1 MSNMKI
7 YNSLTRSEIEFFPLK
22 EKTVTIYTC
31 GPTVYDYQ
39 HIGNLRTA
47 TLMDVV
53 RRSIGFLGYKVYSVM
68 NITDVEDKI
77 ERRAVERGVSVDEII
92 KKYEDIYYEFLAL
105 MNIHADYFPHA
116 SEHIEEQIAI
126 IKNLE
131 EKGFTYLNEY
141 GVYFDTS
148 KDSDYGKLGNTAKS
162 DKASSRIELTEQKKN
177 PADFVLWRL
186 PLQGEKRQ
194 KLWDSPWGVGYPG
207 WHIECS
213 AMSMKHLSQAFDG
226 QNVLYPEKFE
236 TIDIHLG
243 GEDLKEV
250 HHENEIAQSES
261 ATAKPFVKIWMH
273 GSMLNITGDK
283 MSKSLNNFIT
293 LKEVLDRGINPLA
306 LRLFYFSA
314 HYRKILNFSW
324 EALDASE
331 NQLKNIYK
339 KYAVLK
345 ANAKTETLE
354 SNAKAFESRFKSAL
368 ENDFNMPEAV
378 AVLMD
383 VFSTQTLVDSQKIL
397 LIEPF
402 DEVLG
407 LKITESLRTEVT
419 KQIPEEI
426 MKLAEQ
432 RQKFK
437 TDKNWGEADR
447 IRDELKRKGYEI
459 KDRSEGFSFI

>member
-1 MSNMKI
+1 MKI
-7 YNSLTRSEIEFFPLK
+7 YNSLTRSEIDFSPEK
-22 EKTVTIYTC
+22 EKTITIYTC

-39 HIGNLRTA
+39 HIGNLRTS

-53 RRSIGFLGYKVYSVM
+53 RRSFGYLGNKVYSVM

-77 ERRAVERGVSVDEII
+77 ERRAAERGVSVDEII
-92 KKYEDIYYEFLAL
+92 KKYEDLYYEFLNL

-116 SEHIEEQIAI
+116 SEHIAEQIAI

-131 EKGFTYLNEY
+131 EKGFTYLTEY

-162 DKASSRIELTEQKKN
+162 DKAASRIELTEQKKN

-186 PLQGEKRQ
+186 PLAGEKRQ
-194 KLWDSPWGVGYPG
+194 KLWDSPWGIGYPG

-213 AMSMKHLSQAFDG
+213 AMSMKHLSHAFDNG
-226 QNVLYPEKFE
+226 DHVALHPEKFE

-261 ATAKPFVKIWMH
+261 ATGKPFVKIWMH
-273 GSMLNITGDK
+273 GSMLNVTGDK

-314 HYRKILNFSW
+314 HYRKILNFTW
-324 EALDASE
+324 EALEASE

-345 ANAKTETLE
+345 ATAKVEDLNQE
-354 SNAKAFESRFKSAL
+354 SLDFENRFKVAL
-368 ENDFNMPEAV
+368 QNDFNMPEAV

-383 VFSTQTLVDSQKIL
+383 VFSSQSLDSSQKVF
-397 LIEPF
+397 LIESF
-402 DEVLG
+402 DQVLG
-407 LKITESLRTEVT
+407 LKIKESFDVDISKEV
-419 KQIPEEI
+419 PEEI
-426 MKLAEQ
+426 IKLAEL

-437 TDKNWGEADR
+437 TEKNWVEADR
-447 IRDELKRKGYEI
+447 IRNEILKKGYEV
-459 KDRSEGFSFI
+459 KDTKDGFNFI